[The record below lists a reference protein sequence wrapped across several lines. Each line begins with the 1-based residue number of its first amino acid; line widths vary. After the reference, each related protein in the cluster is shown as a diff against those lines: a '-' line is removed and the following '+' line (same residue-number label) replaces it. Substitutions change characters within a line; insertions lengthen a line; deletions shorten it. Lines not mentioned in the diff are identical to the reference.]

1 MVNVICVV
9 CGKEFQA
16 QKTTKKYCSKNCEN
30 AMRRMKWASRSK
42 EEKEQKLMP
51 EKKCPICNNLFH
63 PKTAAANQRIVC
75 YNCMP
80 EGTQLTRGGFLAKLK
95 EAKGGKCIRCGYNK
109 CLKAL
114 EFHHLDPSQKDFTI
128 SNDHFKLI
136 EAVEESKKC
145 ILICS
150 NCHKELHD
158 NIWNIEELKLIR
170 REEVEPNGTEQ
181 ETV

>member
-1 MVNVICVV
+1 MVNVTCVV
-9 CGKEFQA
+9 CGKEFEA
-16 QKTTKKYCSKNCEN
+16 QKTTKKYCSKDCEN
-30 AMRRMKWASRSK
+30 AMRRARWAARPK

-51 EKKCPICNNLFH
+51 EKICPICNKAFR
-63 PKTAAANQRIVC
+63 PKTSAANQRICC
-75 YNCMP
+75 YECMP
-80 EGTQLTRGGFLAKLK
+80 EGVQLTRGGFLAKLK
-95 EAKGGKCIRCGYNK
+95 ESRGGKCIKCGYDR
-109 CLKAL
+109 CIKAL

-158 NIWNIEELKLIR
+158 NMWDISELNIERE
-170 REEVEPNGTEQ
+170 EEVEPNGTDK